1 MKFWKLFEL
10 LVETPGP
17 LKLWEQ
23 KKLLLEICG
32 KLSEFAKGFQ
42 ANVLG
47 IFEVGRSQ
55 KKLNPP
61 WILWCQIF
69 FLKLSSHEKF

>member
-1 MKFWKLFEL
+1 MKHKQERKKIFPCVKFWNLFEP

-23 KKLLLEICG
+23 KKLLLKICG

-42 ANVLG
+42 ANDLG

-61 WILWCQIF
+61 
-69 FLKLSSHEKF
+69 